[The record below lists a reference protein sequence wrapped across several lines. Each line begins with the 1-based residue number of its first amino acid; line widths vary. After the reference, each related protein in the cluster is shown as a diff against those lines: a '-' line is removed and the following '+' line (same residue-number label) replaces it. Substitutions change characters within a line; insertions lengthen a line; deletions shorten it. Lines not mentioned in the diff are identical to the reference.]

1 MAAAPC
7 DCAFICAYTDMR
19 ACIILAPMSAYKS
32 FMDSPQ
38 LIVSLVALVGTL
50 AGTFAG
56 ILTSTRLTTYR
67 IEQLEKKVE
76 KHNTLIERTY
86 KLEREKDVIDEKPRQ
101 LEQRL
106 VVIEEERG
114 KQPCPGKENSK

>member
-1 MAAAPC
+1 
-7 DCAFICAYTDMR
+7 
-19 ACIILAPMSAYKS
+19 MSAYKS
-32 FMDSPQ
+32 FMGSPQ

-50 AGTFAG
+50 ADTFAG

-76 KHNTLIERTY
+76 KHNTLIERIY
-86 KLEREKDVIDEKPRQ
+86 KLEREKDVIDEKLRQ

-106 VVIEEERG
+106 VLIEEKRE
-114 KQPCPGKENSK
+114 KQSCPGKENSK